1 MQLKS
6 ELSML
11 APMFI
16 KKTGESIN
24 TNNKNVVASRKF
36 LDSIYCNKLIDSAVD
51 EVQANKQT
59 NKIDKIRISE

>member
-1 MQLKS
+1 
-6 ELSML
+6 
-11 APMFI
+11 MFI